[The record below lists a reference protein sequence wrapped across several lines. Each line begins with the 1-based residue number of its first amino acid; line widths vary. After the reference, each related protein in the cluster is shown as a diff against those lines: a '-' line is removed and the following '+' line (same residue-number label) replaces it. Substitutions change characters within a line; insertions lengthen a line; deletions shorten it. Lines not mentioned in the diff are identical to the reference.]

1 MELNEDSIKS
11 LKYMI
16 RVTPA
21 GEMKDVLIH
30 LKTLLDGEQNMI
42 SNPEIIE
49 AMRKWYEAHKQHICL
64 PGGRVGMVTE
74 TGNASSPGDT

>member
-1 MELNEDSIKS
+1 MELNADSIKS

-30 LKTLLDGEQNMI
+30 MKTLLDGEQSLI
-42 SNPEIIE
+42 SNPEIID
-49 AMRKWYEAHKQHICL
+49 AMRKWYEAH
-64 PGGRVGMVTE
+64 R
-74 TGNASSPGDT
+74 

>member
-1 MELNEDSIKS
+1 MEDQDTIKA

-30 LKTLLDGEQNMI
+30 FKTLLDGESDLIN
-42 SNPEIIE
+42 NP
-49 AMRKWYEAHKQHICL
+49 
-64 PGGRVGMVTE
+64 
-74 TGNASSPGDT
+74 

>member
-30 LKTLLDGEQNMI
+30 LKTLLDGE
-42 SNPEIIE
+42 
-49 AMRKWYEAHKQHICL
+49 
-64 PGGRVGMVTE
+64 
-74 TGNASSPGDT
+74 

>member
-30 LKTLLDGEQNMI
+30 LKTLLDGESNMM
-42 SNPEIIE
+42 SNPDIVD
-49 AMRKWYEAHKQHICL
+49 AMKKWYETH
-64 PGGRVGMVTE
+64 R
-74 TGNASSPGDT
+74 

>member
-1 MELNEDSIKS
+1 MIKS

-30 LKTLLDGEQNMI
+30 IKTLLDGEDTII
-42 SNPEIIE
+42 SNPEI
-49 AMRKWYEAHKQHICL
+49 L
-64 PGGRVGMVTE
+64 
-74 TGNASSPGDT
+74 